1 MSSTDGFVAI
11 PKHILLNTSL
21 NPDSIVLYA
30 HLLHFDRGSKGLG
43 CIAKRATLSRVSGLS
58 LHKLRKAILNLEENG
73 IVSVIRRRNSLTDK
87 IRINPDCRPRLSTA
101 SRSKP
106 SSVKVKPKTRTTYG
120 SEKVN
125 SSTIKINNTRQVN
138 KISDVESANS
148 VTETDITEKPT
159 EIISKTG
166 HQSTRVLEPLSIHQP
181 RTKEVRDEIRGC
193 IREAAYQ
200 QYFADI
206 SVVNEDNECLTLQTP
221 KGNLYKEFILNTFY
235 DDIRKIIGKEV
246 CIVSIEGKKD

>member
-1 MSSTDGFVAI
+1 MSSTNGFVAI

-30 HLLHFDRGSKGLG
+30 HLLFFDRGSKGLG

-87 IRINPDCRPRLSTA
+87 IRINPDCRPNLSTA
-101 SRSKP
+101 SRSKTSP
-106 SSVKVKPKTRTTYG
+106 AKVKPKTRITYG

-125 SSTIKINNTRQVN
+125 SSTIKNNNTRQVN

-148 VTETDITEKPT
+148 VSETGITEKPT
-159 EIISKTG
+159 EIVSKTG
-166 HQSTRVLEPLSIHQP
+166 RQSTRVLEPLSIHQP
-181 RTKEVRDEIRGC
+181 RTDDVRNEIRGG
-193 IREAAYQ
+193 IREAAYK
-200 QYFADI
+200 QYFADM

-221 KGNLYKEFILNTFY
+221 KGKLYKEFILNTFY
-235 DDIRKIIGKEV
+235 DDMRKILGKEV
-246 CIVSIEGKKD
+246 KLIT

>member
-11 PKHILLNTSL
+11 PKHILLNTGL
-21 NPDSIVLYA
+21 NPYSIVLYA

-43 CIAKRATLSRVSGLS
+43 CVAKRATLSRVSGLS

-87 IRINPDCRPRLSTA
+87 IRINPDCRPNLSTS
-101 SRSKP
+101 SRSKT
-106 SSVKVKPKTRTTYG
+106 SSSTTVSKSLNTQEVK
-120 SEKVN
+120 KVN
-125 SSTIKINNTRQVN
+125 PSTIKINKTRQVN

-148 VTETDITEKPT
+148 VSETDITKKPT
-159 EIISKTG
+159 EMVSKTTL
-166 HQSTRVLEPLSIHQP
+166 QSTRVLEPVSIDQP
-181 RTKEVRDEIRGC
+181 RTEDVRDEIRGG

-235 DDIRKIIGKEV
+235 DDIRKIVGKEV
-246 CIVSIEGKKD
+246 KLIT

>member
-11 PKHILLNTSL
+11 PKHILLNTGL

-43 CIAKRATLSRVSGLS
+43 CIARRATLSRVSGLS

-87 IRINPDCRPRLSTA
+87 IRINPDCRPNLSTA

-106 SSVKVKPKTRTTYG
+106 SSVKAKPKTRTTQ
-120 SEKVN
+120 EVKKVN
-125 SSTIKINNTRQVN
+125 SSTIKTNKTIQVN
-138 KISDVESANS
+138 KISDVESASS
-148 VTETDITEKPT
+148 VSERDITEKPT

-166 HQSTRVLEPLSIHQP
+166 HQSTRVLTPVSIHQP
-181 RTKEVRDEIRGC
+181 RTKEVREEIRGG
-193 IREAAYQ
+193 IRETAYH

-206 SVVNEDNECLTLQTP
+206 SVTSEDNECLTLQTP

-235 DDIRKIIGKEV
+235 DDLRRIVGKEV
-246 CIVSIEGKKD
+246 KLIT